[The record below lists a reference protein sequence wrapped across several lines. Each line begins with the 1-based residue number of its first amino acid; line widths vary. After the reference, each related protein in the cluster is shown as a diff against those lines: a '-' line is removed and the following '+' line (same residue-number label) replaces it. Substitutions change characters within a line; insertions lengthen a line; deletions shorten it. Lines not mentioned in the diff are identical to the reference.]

1 MPPPLLPPYLSISNE
16 VSGMR
21 IYVCFLTWHPHLSF
35 SDSLKMLQK
44 HLLYILPFCTEGRRH
59 FWSHL
64 CLDDCADQLLIDPRL
79 FNSFPSFLAFP
90 SRKKNMR
97 YTFPIRW
104 DPLLLQ
110 TFIYSTSQTFFS
122 SLVKTSSKNLS
133 QFPLI
138 ILCGDAPVSPNHLQN
153 HVSHQLSLHCWQ
165 NFSMFSVKTVWQ
177 KNQFLCN

>member
-1 MPPPLLPPYLSISNE
+1 
-16 VSGMR
+16 
-21 IYVCFLTWHPHLSF
+21 
-35 SDSLKMLQK
+35 
-44 HLLYILPFCTEGRRH
+44 
-59 FWSHL
+59 
-64 CLDDCADQLLIDPRL
+64 
-79 FNSFPSFLAFP
+79 
-90 SRKKNMR
+90 MR

-153 HVSHQLSLHCWQ
+153 HVSHQLSVHCWP

-177 KNQFLCN
+177 KKSVFVQLKTSVTMKTDSSIESRWTFDFVFLDTSYVSQVFQQKLRTWLEMPMTMPYLCCYIHEGPFYS